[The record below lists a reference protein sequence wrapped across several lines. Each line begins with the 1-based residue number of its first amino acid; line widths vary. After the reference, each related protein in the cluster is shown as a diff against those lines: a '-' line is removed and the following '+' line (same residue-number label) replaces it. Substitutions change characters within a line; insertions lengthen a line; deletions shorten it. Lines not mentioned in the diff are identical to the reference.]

1 MRNISTWKFFAASI
15 DAGRPEDDQIVAL
28 PHLMQHMY
36 NRTQHAIAYDIL
48 YNRPTRT
55 TWSALFLSGRTE
67 RSQIM
72 NILTFSEARAGLKSV
87 MDNVCTDHTPTV
99 ITRVNGE
106 HVVML
111 SLADFNSIQETICL
125 LGSAKNA
132 SRLMESVAQIKA
144 GNAQPRELIRDE
156 KQEGRK

>member
-1 MRNISTWKFFAASI
+1 
-15 DAGRPEDDQIVAL
+15 
-28 PHLMQHMY
+28 
-36 NRTQHAIAYDIL
+36 
-48 YNRPTRT
+48 
-55 TWSALFLSGRTE
+55 
-67 RSQIM
+67 M

-106 HVVML
+106 HVVMMSL
-111 SLADFNSIQETICL
+111 SDFNSIEETLYL

-144 GNAQPRELIRDE
+144 GKTQSRELIRNE
-156 KQEGRK
+156 KQEGRKQTAS